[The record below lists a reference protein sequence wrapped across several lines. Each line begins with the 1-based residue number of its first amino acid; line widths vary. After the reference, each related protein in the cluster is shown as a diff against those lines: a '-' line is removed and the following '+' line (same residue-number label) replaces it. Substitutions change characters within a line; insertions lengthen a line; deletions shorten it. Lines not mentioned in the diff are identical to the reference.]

1 MRGFQLILGQDD
13 PAAAAGAMAGA
24 TLDRPDGGGH
34 LLRKGQR
41 IGPAEVEGLRALAA
55 TAPGTR
61 VSLLALDADDVD
73 ETTAA
78 QMLSA
83 AFAGPGVTLRGP
95 SQGRVRLSAARTGL
109 VRVAG
114 ARLAAANTLPD
125 ISVYTVFDGTPVAAG
140 APLGEVKIT
149 PLAAPRAVIEEAVR
163 ALAPDDGAPVLE
175 VRAFT
180 PHRAALVV
188 CERLAPDAAGRMVR
202 GLQNKLA
209 WFGSTLDAGDVD
221 HVANDRAEVASRLHA
236 AMDRGATHPGGGRL
250 DQRPGGP
257 HALRAGGRGRD
268 PAAARR
274 ADPPRQPAVGGATR
288 RGADHGCAVVRGLRR
303 ANLARRDAAAP
314 AGAGHRRA
322 GGAGAAG
329 RRRPAHAGHGPP
341 LPALRRA
348 GVARSPGAASHRRKN
363 HSIARHSEMVF
374 GHPTETRCP
383 SAPERQASQRAAWI
397 CRTRS

>member
-1 MRGFQLILGQDD
+1 FQLILGQDD
-13 PAAAAGAMAGA
+13 PEAAVGAMAGA
-24 TLDRPDGGGH
+24 TLDQPEGGGH

-73 ETTAA
+73 ETEAA
-78 QMLSA
+78 RMLSA

-95 SQGRVRLSAARTGL
+95 SQGRVRLSAAQTGL

-149 PLAAPRAVIEEAVR
+149 PLAAPRAVIAEAVR
-163 ALAPDDGAPVLE
+163 ALAGDGAPVLE

-209 WFGSTLDAGDVD
+209 WFGSALDAGDVD
-221 HVANDRAEVASRLHA
+221 HVANDRAEVAGRLHA
-236 AMDRGATHPGGGRL
+236 AMDRGATLILAAGGSTSDPSDPTLCALADVGATLLRRGVPIHPGSLLWVAQRGEALIMGVPSCGAFGEQTSLDVMLPRLLALGTAGLEGLERLAEGGL
-250 DQRPGGP
+250 
-257 HALRAGGRGRD
+257 LTRGMDHRF
-268 PAAARR
+268 
-274 ADPPRQPAVGGATR
+274 PPYGAV
-288 RGADHGCAVVRGLRR
+288 
-303 ANLARRDAAAP
+303 
-314 AGAGHRRA
+314 
-322 GGAGAAG
+322 
-329 RRRPAHAGHGPP
+329 
-341 LPALRRA
+341 
-348 GVARSPGAASHRRKN
+348 
-363 HSIARHSEMVF
+363 E
-374 GHPTETRCP
+374 
-383 SAPERQASQRAAWI
+383 
-397 CRTRS
+397 

>member
-41 IGPAEVEGLRALAA
+41 IGPAEVEGLRALAMA
-55 TAPGTR
+55 APGTR

-114 ARLAAANTLPD
+114 ARLGAANTLPD

-236 AMDRGATHPGGGRL
+236 AMDRGATLILAAGGSTSDPTDPTLCALADVGATLLRRGVPIHPGSL
-250 DQRPGGP
+250 LWVAQ
-257 HALRAGGRGRD
+257 
-268 PAAARR
+268 
-274 ADPPRQPAVGGATR
+274 
-288 RGADHGCAVVRGLRR
+288 
-303 ANLARRDAAAP
+303 RDAALIMGVPSCGAFGEQTSLDVMLP
-314 AGAGHRRA
+314 RLLALGTDGLAGLERLAEGGLLTRGMDHRFPPY
-322 GGAGAAG
+322 GA
-329 RRRPAHAGHGPP
+329 
-341 LPALRRA
+341 L
-348 GVARSPGAASHRRKN
+348 
-363 HSIARHSEMVF
+363 E
-374 GHPTETRCP
+374 
-383 SAPERQASQRAAWI
+383 
-397 CRTRS
+397 